1 MNLPNKI
8 TVARILFIPLMIIIP
23 FFGLDNILFGGV
35 TLGNFIVLIIFLIAS
50 FTDFLDG
57 YLARKNNIV
66 TTFGK
71 FLDPIADKLLVL
83 AALIMLVEQGIV
95 PGWIPIIIAAREF
108 IVSGIRMLAAGEGNV
123 IAASWLG
130 KVKTVSQM
138 VAISLAFL
146 GSGAF
151 MAWTKMQA
159 MIYELKVDPEN
170 IYEQAGYPLYMNVPV
185 GLNVSWVINLL
196 MSIAMLVAVGTTIWS
211 GIDYFMKSK
220 EVILKSK

>member
-8 TVARILFIPLMIIIP
+8 TVARILLIPIMILIP
-23 FFGLDNILFGGV
+23 FFNIQGAFGNV
-35 TLGNFIVLIIFLIAS
+35 TYSNLIILAIFLIAS

-57 YLARKNNIV
+57 YLARKNNLV

-83 AALIMLVEQGIV
+83 SALIMLVEMGQI

-130 KVKTVSQM
+130 KAKTVSQM
-138 VAISLAFL
+138 VAISLAFIDTNV
-146 GSGAF
+146 F
-151 MAWTKMQA
+151 MGFLNIKMTGCA
-159 MIYELKVDPEN
+159 LI
-170 IYEQAGYPLYMNVPV
+170 
-185 GLNVSWVINLL
+185 LNVL
-196 MSIAMLVAVGTTIWS
+196 MSIAMLISVITTIWS
-211 GIDYFMKSK
+211 GIDYFVKSK
-220 EVILKSK
+220 DIVLKTK

>member
-8 TVARILFIPLMIIIP
+8 TVARMLLIPIMIIVP
-23 FFGLDNILFGGV
+23 YLGFNNILFGSV
-35 TLGNFIVLIIFLIAS
+35 TIGSFITLIIFLIAS

-57 YLARKNNIV
+57 YLARKNNLV

-83 AALIMLVEQGIV
+83 SALIMLVEQGII

-108 IVSGIRMLAAGEGNV
+108 IVSGIRMLAAGDGKV
-123 IAASWLG
+123 IAASWYG

-146 GSGAF
+146 SRNTF
-151 MAWTKMQA
+151 MQFTSVEMGTGTLILNILMSLA
-159 MIYELKVDPEN
+159 MI
-170 IYEQAGYPLYMNVPV
+170 
-185 GLNVSWVINLL
+185 
-196 MSIAMLVAVGTTIWS
+196 VAVLMTILS
-211 GIDYFMKSK
+211 GVDYFMKSK
-220 EVILKSK
+220 DIVLKSK

>member
-8 TVARILFIPLMIIIP
+8 TIARILLIPVMIIIP
-23 FFGLDNILFGGV
+23 FLGLNEIVFGDV
-35 TLGNFIVLIIFLIAS
+35 TKGNLIVLIIFLVAS

-57 YLARKNNIV
+57 YLARKNNLV

-83 AALIMLVEQGIV
+83 AALIMLVEQGII
-95 PGWIPIIIAAREF
+95 PAWIPIIIAAREF

-138 VAISLAFL
+138 VAIALAFL
-146 GSGAF
+146 STNTFMQFIDGS
-151 MAWTKMQA
+151 
-159 MIYELKVDPEN
+159 LKGGNLVLN
-170 IYEQAGYPLYMNVPV
+170 I
-185 GLNVSWVINLL
+185 L
-196 MSIAMLVAVGTTIWS
+196 MSLGMLISVGTTIYS
-211 GIDYFMKSK
+211 GVDYFMKSK
-220 EVILKSK
+220 DIVLKTK

>member
-8 TVARILFIPLMIIIP
+8 TVARILLIPVMIIIP
-23 FFGLDNILFGGV
+23 FLGLNEIIFGDV
-35 TLGNFIVLIIFLIAS
+35 TLSNFIVLIIFLVAS

-57 YLARKNNIV
+57 YLARKNNLV

-83 AALIMLVEQGIV
+83 AALIMLVEQGII
-95 PGWIPIIIAAREF
+95 PAWIPIIIAAREF

-138 VAISLAFL
+138 VAIALAFL
-146 GSGAF
+146 STNTFMQFIDGSIKGGN
-151 MAWTKMQA
+151 
-159 MIYELKVDPEN
+159 LVLN
-170 IYEQAGYPLYMNVPV
+170 I
-185 GLNVSWVINLL
+185 L
-196 MSIAMLVAVGTTIWS
+196 MSLGMLISVGTTIYS
-211 GIDYFMKSK
+211 GVDYFMKSK
-220 EVILKSK
+220 DIVLKTK

>member
-8 TVARILFIPLMIIIP
+8 TVARILLIPLMIIIP
-23 FFGLDNILFGGV
+23 FLNIQGTIPIGGI
-35 TLGNFIVLIIFLIAS
+35 TYSNLIILAIFLIAS

-57 YLARKNNIV
+57 YLARKNNLV

-83 AALIMLVEQGIV
+83 AALIMLVEMGQI

-138 VAISLAFL
+138 IAITFAFL
-146 GSGAF
+146 GNHAFLAFTSG
-151 MAWTKMQA
+151 
-159 MIYELKVDPEN
+159 ELVGSQL
-170 IYEQAGYPLYMNVPV
+170 IINV
-185 GLNVSWVINLL
+185 L
-196 MSIAMLVAVGTTIWS
+196 MSLGMLVAVVTTIYS
-211 GIDYFMKSK
+211 GVDYFIKSK
-220 EVILKSK
+220 DIVLKSK

>member
-8 TVARILFIPLMIIIP
+8 TVARMLLIPIMIIVP
-23 FFGLDNILFGGV
+23 YLGFNNILFGSV
-35 TLGNFIVLIIFLIAS
+35 TIGSFITLIIFLIAS

-57 YLARKNNIV
+57 YLARKNNLV

-83 AALIMLVEQGIV
+83 SALIMLVEQGII

-108 IVSGIRMLAAGEGNV
+108 IVSGIRMLAAGDGKV
-123 IAASWLG
+123 IAASWYG

-146 GSGAF
+146 STNTFMQFTSVEMGTGALILNIL
-151 MAWTKMQA
+151 MSLA
-159 MIYELKVDPEN
+159 MI
-170 IYEQAGYPLYMNVPV
+170 
-185 GLNVSWVINLL
+185 
-196 MSIAMLVAVGTTIWS
+196 VAVLMTILS
-211 GIDYFMKSK
+211 GVDYFMKSK
-220 EVILKSK
+220 DIVLKSK